1 MWQSGGKGG
10 EYLIDGGVEN
20 GSSVISL
27 VTESRLFTLILSYL
41 TLLGCR
47 LPNQVK
53 TLIIKT
59 LMYLHS
65 LYVQLHSTTGCTS
78 HCTTLVHVTLGFV
91 SLE

>member
-53 TLIIKT
+53 TLII
-59 LMYLHS
+59 HES
-65 LYVQLHSTTGCTS
+65 S
-78 HCTTLVHVTLGFV
+78 
-91 SLE
+91 